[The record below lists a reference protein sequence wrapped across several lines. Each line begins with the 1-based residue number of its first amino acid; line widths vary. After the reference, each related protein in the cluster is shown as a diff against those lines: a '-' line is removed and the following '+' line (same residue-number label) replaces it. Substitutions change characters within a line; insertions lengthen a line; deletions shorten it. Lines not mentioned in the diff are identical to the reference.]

1 MTPVEA
7 YIRAAAQARG
17 IDPDVAVRA
26 ARSEG
31 GLNDPFRHGE
41 GPAPKSQAPGLG
53 SKEHSFGPFQL
64 YISGTGAG
72 LGDTALAKGIDP
84 RKDWQ
89 GGVDLAL
96 DTVAQ
101 EGWKQW
107 YGPKKAGIGRWDGV
121 KQGVSRP
128 LGTTINSAPISV
140 ASGSTGPLPPLPS
153 RTVADAPIAN
163 VAAAPTQTPIQQ
175 MQGGDVKGGILAGL
189 EMLNNPTAAGK
200 SSPLETM
207 SSLIGQNQQQAAE
220 EMQIQPSGALAAAEG
235 ADAQRMAAAQ
245 GLMAQILASK
255 KKIPGLS
262 LMG

>member
-7 YIRAAAQARG
+7 YIRASAAARG

-26 ARSEG
+26 AKSEG

-41 GPAPKSQAPGLG
+41 GPAPKSQDPSLG

-64 YISGTGAG
+64 YISGRGAG
-72 LGDTALAKGIDP
+72 LGDAALARGIDP
-84 RKDWQ
+84 RKDWK

-96 DTVAQ
+96 DTVAK
-101 EGWKQW
+101 EGWQQW
-107 YGPKKAGIGRWDGV
+107 YGPRKAGIGRWDGV

-140 ASGSTGPLPPLPS
+140 ASGAPGPLSPLPS
-153 RTVADAPIAN
+153 RNIADAPIAD
-163 VAAAPTQTPIQQ
+163 VAAAPTQTPMQQ
-175 MQGGDVKGGILAGL
+175 IQGGDVKGGILAGL
-189 EMLNNPTAAGK
+189 EMLGQPTGAGK
-200 SSPLETM
+200 PSPLESM
-207 SSLIGQNQQQAAE
+207 QSLVKPQGSGDSYDSV
-220 EMQIQPSGALAAAEG
+220 IQPTGALAASEAG
-235 ADAQRMAAAQ
+235 DAQRMAAAQ

-255 KKIPGLS
+255 KKIPGMS